1 MVLDRRVL
9 GTVARSSLI
18 QYELP
23 NKVWA
28 LTGQSSRISH
38 RRVEVTTTRKTTG
51 GFRK

>member
-9 GTVARSSLI
+9 GTLARSSLI
-18 QYELP
+18 QCGLP
-23 NKVWA
+23 SQVWA